1 MNTFMVCY
9 DVCEPKRLRKMHR
22 TMKGFGSALQFSV
35 FRCSLSPKNYQIMLM
50 RIEEVIEKSEDSVM
64 IVNLGP
70 REGMW
75 EERMTFIGERK
86 DLVEEQYAY
95 IF

>member
-9 DVCEPKRLRKMHR
+9 DVCDPKRLRKIHK
-22 TMKGFGSALQFSV
+22 TMKGFGSALQYSV
-35 FRCSLSPKNYQIMLM
+35 FRCSLSPKNYQVMIT
-50 RIEEVIEKSEDSVM
+50 RIEEVIDKSEDSVM

-70 REGMW
+70 TEGLW
-75 EERMTFIGERK
+75 EERMTFIGEK
-86 DLVEEQYAY
+86 KSSEEEQYAY